1 MLTIRTEDRIETDN
15 DPLSPQLSSIR
26 DLCMYDRN
34 RILALLDQ
42 VKPDHSLPRALYRDQ
57 DVFEF
62 EVEQL
67 LPRSWLMIGFEV
79 ELPEAGSYLAIT
91 IGSSPILLVRG
102 RDGVIRGFHNTCR
115 HRGSMICADGRGR
128 SSRLICPYHKWTY
141 DLDGRL
147 IGASRMGSG
156 FRGEEHG
163 LTPISVRLLAGCI
176 YVALSADAPDFSPFA
191 TAVEPLL
198 HRYRLR
204 ETRLA
209 YESVIVERANWK
221 LAMENARECYHCAT
235 GHPELR
241 RTFPVAIGQGFS
253 FGDHAHVK
261 HYFERLASL
270 GLPTKSQEGSWWQ
283 SGFYPLNAGVETIS
297 MDGKP
302 LVKQRLID
310 SDEKELGGY
319 RWATEPTAFGHA
331 LVDYVFMFF
340 VIPVAPLETHIV
352 SKWLVPRE
360 AVEGVDYR
368 VEDLIEAW
376 TKTNAQDRE
385 LAENNQR
392 GVNSIGYRP
401 GPYSAEAEEYT
412 RRFVDWYHTEARAA
426 ALACGGASARESLPG
441 AAPDTLPAI
450 SR

>member
-1 MLTIRTEDRIETDN
+1 MSHGGRCTSNAPGIGSSR
-15 DPLSPQLSSIR
+15 LSSR
-26 DLCMYDRN
+26 VNHPSNSTMYDRS

-42 VKPDHSLPRALYRDQ
+42 AKPGHSLPREFYRDQ

-62 EVEQL
+62 ELERVF
-67 LPRSWLMIGFEV
+67 PRSWFLIGFEV
-79 ELPEAGSYLAIT
+79 ELPEAGSYLAFT
-91 IGSSPILLVRG
+91 IGSNPVLLVRG

-128 SSRLICPYHKWTY
+128 TSRLICPYHKWTY

-156 FRGEEHG
+156 FQGAAHG

-176 YVALSADAPDFSPFA
+176 YIALTVDAPDFGPFEA
-191 TAVEPLL
+191 AVGPLL
-198 HRYRLR
+198 HRYRLG
-204 ETRLA
+204 EAKLA
-209 YESVIVERANWK
+209 HESVIVERANWK

-253 FGDHAHVK
+253 FGDEAHVK
-261 HYFERLASL
+261 QYFQRLAAL
-270 GLPTKSQEGSWWQ
+270 GLPTKAEEGGWWQ

-302 LVKQRLID
+302 LVKQRLIE
-310 SDEKELGGY
+310 SDGKELGGY
-319 RWATEPTAFGHA
+319 RWATEPTSFGHA
-331 LVDYVFMFF
+331 LIDYAFTFS
-340 VIPVAPLETHIV
+340 VIPVGPLETHIV
-352 SKWLVPRE
+352 SKWVVPRE

-368 VEDLIEAW
+368 VDSLIEAW
-376 TKTNAQDRE
+376 MKTNAQDRE

-401 GPYSAEAEEYT
+401 GPYSEEAEDFT
-412 RRFVDWYHTEARAA
+412 RRFVDWYRTEARAA
-426 ALACGGASARESLPG
+426 ALAS
-441 AAPDTLPAI
+441 
-450 SR
+450 